1 MGMVEAGVGRGGGG
15 ANGLPF
21 QSYVF
26 NKYLYVTFLS

>member
-1 MGMVEAGVGRGGGG
+1 MGMGGGGGGGGG